1 MDSFADQL
9 FSDSAPVSD
18 SSTAPAPTAP
28 VSTSNPAP
36 FTPPAT
42 ATDAPPLDSWGVSPV
57 EGRQQQRPAAPIAE
71 PPPAEAPAAPVEAA
85 PALPGQLGTYIET
98 YGAENVEALTNM
110 AFGLMGIGEIPEGVS
125 PQAHFLDQ
133 IYAFD
138 QRAYSQLVGEIV
150 RSHEADFVGRFRE
163 RVLQEAGLP
172 TGAEELQ
179 QLRDYARY
187 GSQYIADEEAR
198 TFLNQVPQNLQATFQ
213 RQSPAF
219 REYLVSQVA
228 GGYMRPEVAIEALAE
243 REANY
248 QRDLRDQEAVRERE
262 QQQQQ
267 QIETRAHQS
276 ANQLLHKQ
284 REQIIEQ
291 KAKADNLHPEIVRD
305 IYARAGQELEEY
317 ANAALYGYAQT
328 QQEYELGVAAIRGYQ
343 ALVEAHKTG
352 SQLAVKQALNG
363 LRILAEQRY
372 SHHLQARRSRATAQA
387 APTSPAPGAPQLPP
401 QMEPAQSRA
410 GYQLPNGQNLAEALF
425 S

>member
-9 FSDSAPVSD
+9 FADTAPAVDSSSAPAAPAPAPVS
-18 SSTAPAPTAP
+18 S
-28 VSTSNPAP
+28 PAP
-36 FTPPAT
+36 FTPPAP
-42 ATDAPPLDSWGVSPV
+42 ATEPPLDSWELPPA
-57 EGRQQQRPAAPIAE
+57 EEQQQQQQSE
-71 PPPAEAPAAPVEAA
+71 PLITEAPAAEAPVAPVEVS

-110 AFGLMGIGEIPEGVS
+110 AFGLMGIGEIPEGKS

-172 TGAEELQ
+172 TSAEELQ

-187 GSQYIADEEAR
+187 GSQYVADEEAR

-213 RQSPAF
+213 RQSQAY
-219 REYLVSQVA
+219 RDYLVSQVA
-228 GGYMRPEVAIEALAE
+228 GGYMRPEVAIEALQE
-243 REANY
+243 REANH
-248 QRDLRDQEAVRERE
+248 QRDLRDQEATRQYE

-276 ANQLLHKQ
+276 ANQALYEQ
-284 REQIIEQ
+284 RERIIEQ

-317 ANAALYGYAQT
+317 ANAALYGYAKT
-328 QQEYELGVAAIRGYQ
+328 QQEYEIGVAAIRGYQ
-343 ALVEAHKTG
+343 ALVEAQKTG
-352 SQLAVKQALNG
+352 SQLAVKQAMNS

-372 SHHLQARRSRATAQA
+372 SHHLQTRRSRATAQA
-387 APTSPAPGAPQLPP
+387 KPANPAPGAPQLPA
-401 QMEPAQSRA
+401 QMAPAQPRS
-410 GYQLPNGQNLAEALF
+410 GYQLPNGQNLTEALF